1 MSSLARFDDPD
12 VRCLGLVLLPALLL
26 IGALVL
32 EHGFAQLPCAL
43 CLMQRIWVMVAGII
57 IAISLAHDSR
67 RRIYPVLASLAAL
80 IGAGF
85 SVRQLWIIAYPES
98 APACGADITYLI
110 EVFPAAEVL
119 QAMTFGTG
127 NCADQSAVIPV
138 LALAGFVAIIAAAL
152 WHLCRLGPTRR
163 P

>member
-1 MSSLARFDDPD
+1 MSSLVRLDDPD
-12 VRCLGLVLLPALLL
+12 VRCVGVVLLAAVLL

-32 EHGFAQLPCAL
+32 EHGFALVPCAL
-43 CLMQRIWVMVAGII
+43 CLMQRIWIMVAGVVV
-57 IAISLAHDSR
+57 AVSLAHDTR

-85 SVRQLWIIAYPES
+85 SLRQLWIIAFPDS
-98 APACGADITYLI
+98 APACGADINYLI

-127 NCADQSAVIPV
+127 NCADHSAAIP
-138 LALAGFVAIIAAAL
+138 LSALAGGVAIVAWAV
-152 WHLCRLGPTRR
+152 WHQRRLAQA
-163 P
+163 

>member
-12 VRCLGLVLLPALLL
+12 VRCLGIVLMAALLL

-43 CLMQRIWVMVAGII
+43 CLTQRIWVMVAGVVV
-57 IAISLAHDSR
+57 AVALAHNSC

-80 IGAGF
+80 TGAGF
-85 SVRQLWIIAYPES
+85 SVRQLWIIANPDS
-98 APACGADITYLI
+98 APACGADINYLI

-138 LALAGFVAIIAAAL
+138 LALAGFIAIIGAAL
-152 WHLCRLGPTRR
+152 WHFRLLMRA
-163 P
+163 

>member
-1 MSSLARFDDPD
+1 MRLDDPD
-12 VRCLGLVLLPALLL
+12 VRCVGAVLLAAGLLV
-26 IGALVL
+26 GALVL

-43 CLMQRIWVMVAGII
+43 CLMQRIWVMVAGVVL
-57 IAISLAHDSR
+57 AVSLAHDTR

-85 SVRQLWIIAYPES
+85 SLRQLWIMAFPDS
-98 APACGADITYLI
+98 APTCGADITYLI

-127 NCADQSAVIPV
+127 NCADHSIAIP
-138 LALAGFVAIIAAAL
+138 LSALAGFVAIIAWAV
-152 WHLCRLGPTRR
+152 WHLRRLPRA
-163 P
+163 